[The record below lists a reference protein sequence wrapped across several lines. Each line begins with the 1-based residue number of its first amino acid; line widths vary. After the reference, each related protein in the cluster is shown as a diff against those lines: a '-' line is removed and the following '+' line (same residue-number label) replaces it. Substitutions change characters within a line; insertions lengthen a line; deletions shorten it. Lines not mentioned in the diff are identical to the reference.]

1 MAARKRALSVRQVES
16 WRTGIQVGMIRNR
29 LHKCVRG
36 EIEMTYV
43 QLGAAKILLDKAIP
57 SLTSVEH
64 TGSFEHKHVSEY
76 SDAELIAFLA
86 EGRTGDSRRGIAAP
100 SPGTELVASVH
111 GIHDPELEG
120 GEDPSMH

>member
-16 WRTGIQVGMIRNR
+16 WRTGIQVGMIRHR
-29 LHKCVRG
+29 LHQCVRG

-57 SLTSVEH
+57 NLTSVEH
-64 TGSFEHKHVSEY
+64 TGKVEHTHVREY
-76 SDAELIAFLA
+76 TDAELIAIIERERL
-86 EGRTGDSRRGIAAP
+86 GRIDDEA
-100 SPGTELVASVH
+100 PGTDLVTSVH

>member
-1 MAARKRALSVRQVES
+1 MAARKRVLNVRQVES

-64 TGSFEHKHVSEY
+64 TGSFEHKHVNEY

-86 EGRTGDSRRGIAAP
+86 EGRAGSSRSGTVEATTGTD
-100 SPGTELVASVH
+100 LVASVH

-120 GEDPSMH
+120 GEDPQMH